1 MKRRHSLRK
10 SRPKLYTKGELNQI
24 IDSVLHP
31 FFNSNQALIA
41 VDVLLH
47 GLVEQNVS
55 ESTIKF
61 VRYSLPKIVRK
72 ATSENR

>member
-1 MKRRHSLRK
+1 MKVKHSHKK

-31 FFNSNQALIA
+31 FFDSNQALIA
-41 VDVLLH
+41 VDALLH

-61 VRYSLPKIVRK
+61 IRYNLPKIVKK